1 VAITRRQVVL
11 GGVAAAAFGGLT
23 SCRRDDPGGGDAA
36 AAPGPDLDERY
47 DVCVIGSGFAG
58 TFLALRT
65 AEAGLRTIVVEA
77 GSQRGEH
84 AFADD
89 PARAFRFSTSGAI
102 EYPVN
107 SARLIAVGGASGH
120 WTGFVN
126 RMRPSD
132 FRLRSEFDLDV
143 DWPLAYADLEPYY
156 CRAEQALAVNG
167 HTPVEGAEPPRNCP
181 YPVRAP
187 DPYRPPRV
195 RFEGAPVRMFPV
207 ARSRRDGEPLRLGL
221 REVPAFRDS
230 PNGHR
235 LAEHRAIRLVPRDRR
250 TVDHLEVRPLDG
262 APKRIRARWFV
273 VAAGVV
279 ESARLLL
286 LARSDGFPQ
295 GLGNARDLLGR
306 YFLGH
311 VTVNW
316 QFAPRRVDGLY
327 PGTYRS
333 YDFHD
338 AFRSH
343 GLGACH
349 YQLFVSETQQV
360 VWKLQPEMEARL
372 ENRIS
377 LSSVET
383 DAWGVPIPDL
393 ALAFSERDRRTLAE
407 GERFLRAQ
415 AQALNADPAGIGRRA
430 TWRAHPSGTCR
441 MGFDESGGV
450 VDRDNRVFAL
460 DNLYVSGVGTFP
472 TSGTANPTLTVVAL
486 TLRLA
491 DHLVAR
497 ASRAHA

>member
-1 VAITRRQVVL
+1 ML
-11 GGVAAAAFGGLT
+11 GGVAAATVGGLGA
-23 SCRRDDPGGGDAA
+23 CRRDDSGGGDTAA
-36 AAPGPDLDERY
+36 DAGSDLDERY

-65 AEAGLRTIVVEA
+65 ADAGLRTIVVEA
-77 GSQRGEH
+77 GSQRGDRE
-84 AFADD
+84 FADD
-89 PARAFRFSTSGAI
+89 PARAFRFSTSGPI

-107 SARLIAVGGASGH
+107 YARLIAVGGASGH
-120 WTGFVN
+120 WTGLVN

-132 FRLRSEFDLDV
+132 FRLRSEFGLDV

-167 HTPVEGAEPPRNCP
+167 RAPVEGAEPPRTCA
-181 YPVRAP
+181 YPVQAP

-195 RFEGAPVRMFPV
+195 RFEGAPVRMFSV
-207 ARSRRDGEPLRLGL
+207 ARSRRDGEPLRLGR
-221 REVPAFRDS
+221 REVLAFRDS
-230 PNGHR
+230 PNGYL
-235 LAEHRAIRLVPRDRR
+235 LAKHRAIRLVPRDPR

-262 APKRIRARWFV
+262 APKRIRARCFV
-273 VAAGVV
+273 VAAGAV

-286 LARSDGFPQ
+286 LSHSDGFPR
-295 GLGNARDLLGR
+295 GLGNAHDLLGR

-316 QFAPRRVDGLY
+316 RFGPRTLGGLY
-327 PGTYRS
+327 PGNHRS
-333 YDFHD
+333 YDFYD
-338 AFRSH
+338 AFRRR

-360 VWKLQPEMEARL
+360 VWKLQPEMEARP
-372 ENRIS
+372 ENRIA
-377 LSSVET
+377 LSSGET
-383 DAWGVPIPDL
+383 DAWGLPIPDL

-441 MGFDESGGV
+441 MGFDERGGV
-450 VDRDNRVFAL
+450 VDRDNRVFGV
-460 DNLYVSGVGTFP
+460 DNLYVSGACTFP

-497 ASRAHA
+497 ASRAHG